1 MLAKE
6 MVEVEDGFEVQV
18 LDLSRLASEYGRSI
32 HPCKACVS
40 TAMPLCHWPCSCYP
54 NFAMG
59 QVNDWMADIYPMWV
73 AAHGVMIVT
82 PVNWY
87 QAPSGLKSMI
97 DRLVCADGG
106 NPDPTTTDGKDPAK
120 AKELEL
126 RGWPYPRH
134 LAGRVFSVIVHGDA
148 AGAENLRR
156 ILADWLSDMG
166 LIPSGKHGVL
176 DAYIGYMGSYAE
188 SHQALDADT
197 AVQTDTRNAALSL
210 VAAVRLLREGRLL
223 QPDAG
228 IREARP
234 K

>member
-1 MLAKE
+1 
-6 MVEVEDGFEVQV
+6 
-18 LDLSRLASEYGRSI
+18 
-32 HPCKACVS
+32 
-40 TAMPLCHWPCSCYP
+40 
-54 NFAMG
+54 
-59 QVNDWMADIYPMWV
+59 
-73 AAHGVMIVT
+73 
-82 PVNWY
+82 
-87 QAPSGLKSMI
+87 
-97 DRLVCADGG
+97 
-106 NPDPTTTDGKDPAK
+106 
-120 AKELEL
+120 
-126 RGWPYPRH
+126 
-134 LAGRVFSVIVHGDA
+134 
-148 AGAENLRR
+148 
-156 ILADWLSDMG
+156 MG